1 MSEHRISVNVASHVE
16 RAACT
21 MPRCAQDTWAASRAG
36 LTCGRPRRQ
45 KHQEGD
51 NIESHGI
58 HIDLRCADGA
68 AGGRRAQSP
77 GPRRR
82 RGDYVCRNSLLP
94 VERKKGDKLN
104 FAGKSRA
111 PLFRSFFQQAVCISS
126 CLAWPARLWRE
137 RQQAV
142 RWGKTSRLGF
152 LSFNFSRG
160 FLSLGSHRPLFNASS
175 HYSMQPPEEFCCS
188 ENGFLYSPPPRAASG
203 GSGRRRW
210 GST

>member
-1 MSEHRISVNVASHVE
+1 MCAGIKRFTAPVWHSIQSIATWSKLTRRKSWDCCQKRHRSSKSRCSATRAPGSRRCCHCRRRMDYRCSWRRSPQGRLQGGAGRMSEHRISVNVASRMQ
-16 RAACT
+16 RADCT

-51 NIESHGI
+51 NVESHGI

-82 RGDYVCRNSLLP
+82 RDDYVCRNSLLP

-111 PLFRSFFQQAVCISS
+111 RAPLFRSFFTAS
-126 CLAWPARLWRE
+126 CL
-137 RQQAV
+137 
-142 RWGKTSRLGF
+142 
-152 LSFNFSRG
+152 
-160 FLSLGSHRPLFNASS
+160 H
-175 HYSMQPPEEFCCS
+175 
-188 ENGFLYSPPPRAASG
+188 
-203 GSGRRRW
+203 
-210 GST
+210 